1 MGISGILTL
10 RVWWVTAGVEAAR
23 FFGSIKVVG
32 VGWLVMALGAVRP
45 RDGRHSKRHEETLD
59 SFAFGRASDGGSPG
73 PLILLRTGGG
83 FCGSPCDAGGALI
96 GGSPCDAG
104 GTLIAKRV
112 VPAARCSASSCALWA
127 SPVLAGG
134 DFIGGAFCA
143 SPVIAGGDFIGGA
156 FCASGGSSDAGGALI
171 VGGGFNVGGAF
182 FVVGGGS
189 VVCGGTRSGS
199 LGGTFGGDSAGIGCP
214 GALASPSRLI

>member
-1 MGISGILTL
+1 MS
-10 RVWWVTAGVEAAR
+10 

-32 VGWLVMALGAVRP
+32 VSWLVMALGAVRKTA
-45 RDGRHSKRHEETLD
+45 GLEALEETLD

-83 FCGSPCDAGGALI
+83 SCGSLCDAGGAFI
-96 GGSPCDAG
+96 GAS
-104 GTLIAKRV
+104 KRV

-143 SPVIAGGDFIGGA
+143 SPVIAGGGF
-156 FCASGGSSDAGGALI
+156 SDAGGAFI
-171 VGGGFNVGGAF
+171 VGGGFNNGGAF
-182 FVVGGGS
+182 VVAGGS
-189 VVCGGTRSGS
+189 VVCGGARSGS
-199 LGGTFGGDSAGIGCP
+199 LGGTFGGNSAGIGCP
-214 GALASPSRLI
+214 GGLAFPSRLI

>member
-1 MGISGILTL
+1 M
-10 RVWWVTAGVEAAR
+10 TAGVEAAR
-23 FFGSIKVVG
+23 FFDSIKVVG
-32 VGWLVMALGAVRP
+32 VGWLVMALGAVFA
-45 RDGRHSKRHEETLD
+45 GLEALEETLD

-73 PLILLRTGGG
+73 TFIFLRTGGG
-83 FCGSPCDAGGALI
+83 FCGSPCDAGGAF
-96 GGSPCDAG
+96 
-104 GTLIAKRV
+104 IASRM
-112 VPAARCSASSCALWA
+112 SASICALWA

-156 FCASGGSSDAGGALI
+156 FCAGGGFSDAGGAFI
-171 VGGGFNVGGAF
+171 VGGGFNVGGA

-214 GALASPSRLI
+214 GGLAFPSRLI

>member
-1 MGISGILTL
+1 M
-10 RVWWVTAGVEAAR
+10 TAGVEAAS

-32 VGWLVMALGAVRP
+32 VGWLVMALGAVRKTA
-45 RDGRHSKRHEETLD
+45 GLEALEETLD

-83 FCGSPCDAGGALI
+83 FCGSPCDAGGALL
-96 GGSPCDAG
+96 GCAS
-104 GTLIAKRV
+104 KRV

-156 FCASGGSSDAGGALI
+156 FCAGGGFSDAGGAFI
-171 VGGGFNVGGAF
+171 VGGGFNVGGA

-214 GALASPSRLI
+214 GGLASPKNGKTGGAFLARTVIAGSVALPS

>member
-1 MGISGILTL
+1 M
-10 RVWWVTAGVEAAR
+10 TAGVEAAG
-23 FFGSIKVVG
+23 FFGGIKVVG
-32 VGWLVMALGAVRP
+32 VGWLVMALGAVRKTA
-45 RDGRHSKRHEETLD
+45 GLEALEETLD

-83 FCGSPCDAGGALI
+83 SCGSPCDAGGALL
-96 GGSPCDAG
+96 GCAS
-104 GTLIAKRV
+104 KRV

-143 SPVIAGGDFIGGA
+143 G
-156 FCASGGSSDAGGALI
+156 GGSSDAGGAFI

-214 GALASPSRLI
+214 GGLASPSRLI